1 MHFSLSSKSSFLHS
15 PSHTHNT
22 TQQTTTFTPL
32 SKGASPYSS
41 MADSSPY
48 TKPHFPLSQFSSRI
62 QPKPTNQGKS
72 CSGFIL
78 KSLFLALFVI
88 VLPLF
93 PSQAPDFVSQTILN
107 KFWELLHLL
116 FIGIAVTYG
125 LFSRRN
131 SELDTHIEIET
142 THSGADGAT
151 APSYVS
157 KVFPASSTIFD
168 DGGDGCENENPCG
181 VDEKRMMMMMHC
193 WNPQSFDGGPG
204 VVCSNGGT
212 VGVFDEQ
219 YKTHLPIS
227 EDSFGYSSVRC
238 DGNGTNVVQAWNSEY
253 YHSEPVVV
261 VDQPNYNS
269 GECGEVV
276 DYKPLGLPIRS
287 LRSVARDVDSPK
299 YVNESDSSSGS
310 RASGKSRD
318 REFGDL
324 GPCNSEKKFN
334 DVAAGGGSASPIPW
348 HSRNRRTE
356 RERIHGNV
364 TCPLHFRPLSVD
376 ETKFEAL
383 SFSSY
388 TNVYSSL
395 DSISSD
401 NMNFQ
406 EEEMRQQEASYVSSS
421 EKMNFREEDVEQMKT
436 SFVPVSEIMNFQ
448 EEDIGQMKTT
458 FVPFSEILD
467 FQEKDMGSRKTS
479 YAPASENTSFQEID
493 LGKKIFPGSS
503 LRNRRMATKGKYAAA
518 SFPSHFR
525 PMSVDETEFDSLGS
539 KSFQS
544 VRSFPSHTRM
554 YSSLDSISSDMDFQE
569 EDMGQKKTSHM
580 HTSENMNFQ
589 EEDMGHKKTS
599 YVHVSENVNFQE
611 EDMEQKKTSYLP
623 ASENMNFQEVDLG
636 KKISQ
641 VSSSR
646 NGMMESKGKSA
657 ADSHPSHFR
666 PMSVDETQLESLSS
680 RSFQSMGSFSSQSSL
695 CSSLDS
701 SLSENMNSPKED
713 LGEKKSSHRSSASSS
728 PSPLAGRNG
737 EASLQAFQ
745 ARGYTNGSSLQDDI
759 KSSLNG
765 DLRGLNEIGGED
777 PPGNK
782 ESGMRALQ
790 SDSEKPV
797 SLAKAP
803 SRGKSVR
810 TRASGLTSGKMRMGE
825 TSSKQTDEKV
835 EKNTNNV
842 ESVLRKDKMRSG
854 EPDLPLKGVSKK
866 TLDSYCP
873 KPEIKFSDHRKRD
886 KLEPPKNLPKQD
898 SDIELENSRVS
909 SDGNRVPECV
919 NDSDLDSEVD
929 KKASEF
935 IAKFKEQIR
944 LQKMGPI
951 EGSKEQMTIQNK
963 IR

>member
-1 MHFSLSSKSSFLHS
+1 
-15 PSHTHNT
+15 
-22 TQQTTTFTPL
+22 
-32 SKGASPYSS
+32 

-48 TKPHFPLSQFSSRI
+48 TKPHFPLSDHSSRI

-78 KSLFLALFVI
+78 KALLLALFVV

-93 PSQAPDFVSQTILN
+93 PSQAPDFMSQTILK

-131 SELDTHIEIET
+131 SELDTTHIELET
-142 THSGADGAT
+142 AHSSADDSTA

-168 DGGDGCENENPCG
+168 DDGCENENGNPCG

-193 WNPQSFDGGPG
+193 WNNQYFDGRPG
-204 VVCSNGGT
+204 GMCSNGGDT

-219 YKTHLPIS
+219 YKTHLSIS
-227 EDSFGYSSVRC
+227 EDSFGYSFRC
-238 DGNGTNVVQAWNSEY
+238 DGNGIGTNEVQAWNSEY

-261 VDQPNYNS
+261 VAQPNYNA

-276 DYKPLGLPIRS
+276 GYKPLGLPVRS
-287 LRSVARDVDSPK
+287 LRSVSRDVDSPK
-299 YVNESDSSSGS
+299 YANESDSSSGS
-310 RASGKSRD
+310 RGSSRGSGKSGD

-324 GPCNSEKKFN
+324 DPSNLEKKFN
-334 DVAAGGGSASPIPW
+334 DAGGGGGSASPIPW

-356 RERIHGNV
+356 REKKHGNV
-364 TCPLHFRPLSVD
+364 TRPSHFRPLSAD

-383 SFSSY
+383 SSGSWQSTTSFSSL
-388 TNVYSSL
+388 NNMYSSL
-395 DSISSD
+395 DSILLD

-406 EEEMRQQEASYVSSS
+406 EEEMRQKEASYVSAS
-421 EKMNFREEDVEQMKT
+421 EKMNFQEEDVGQRKT

-448 EEDIGQMKTT
+448 E
-458 FVPFSEILD
+458 
-467 FQEKDMGSRKTS
+467 KDMGSS
-479 YAPASENTSFQEID
+479 YVPASENTSFQERH
-493 LGKKIFPGSS
+493 LGKKIFQGSS
-503 LRNRRMATKGKYAAA
+503 SRNRKMATKGKYGAA

-525 PMSVDETEFDSLGS
+525 PMSVDETQFDSLGS
-539 KSFQS
+539 NSNTFEA
-544 VRSFPSHTRM
+544 VRSFSSNARM
-554 YSSLDSISSDMDFQE
+554 HSSLDSISSDMDFQE

-589 EEDMGHKKTS
+589 EDSGPKKTS
-599 YVHVSENVNFQE
+599 YVHDSEIVNFPE
-611 EDMEQKKTSYLP
+611 EDMEQKKTSYVP
-623 ASENMNFQEVDLG
+623 ASGNMNFQEVDLG
-636 KKISQ
+636 KKISE

-646 NGMMESKGKSA
+646 NGMIESKGKFG
-657 ADSHPSHFR
+657 ADSPPSHFR
-666 PMSVDETQLESLSS
+666 PMSVDETQLESLNS

-695 CSSLDS
+695 CSLLDS
-701 SLSENMNSPKED
+701 ALSENMNSPKED
-713 LGEKKSSHRSSASSS
+713 LGEKKSSHGSSSSS
-728 PSPLAGRNG
+728 PSPLARRNG

-745 ARGYTNGSSLQDDI
+745 ARGYTNGSSLLDDI

-765 DLRGLNEIGGED
+765 HLRGLNEIEGED
-777 PPGNK
+777 PSGKK
-782 ESGMRALQ
+782 ESRMQVLQ
-790 SDSEKPV
+790 SDSEKPARV
-797 SLAKAP
+797 AKAP

-810 TRASGLTSGKMRMGE
+810 TRRASGLTSGTMRIGE

-835 EKNTNNV
+835 EKNNKDV
-842 ESVLRKDKMRSG
+842 ESVLRKDKMKSG

-873 KPEIKFSDHRKRD
+873 KPEISFSNHRRRD
-886 KLEPPKNLPKQD
+886 KLEPSKNLSKQD
-898 SDIELENSRVS
+898 SDIELDNTRVS
-909 SDGNRVPECV
+909 SDENRVPECV

-935 IAKFKEQIR
+935 IAKFKAQIR
-944 LQKMGPI
+944 LQKMGSI
-951 EGSKEQMTIQNK
+951 ERSKEQKITQNK

>member
-1 MHFSLSSKSSFLHS
+1 
-15 PSHTHNT
+15 
-22 TQQTTTFTPL
+22 
-32 SKGASPYSS
+32 

-48 TKPHFPLSQFSSRI
+48 TKPHFPLSDHSSRI

-78 KSLFLALFVI
+78 KVLFLALFVA

-131 SELDTHIEIET
+131 SELDTTHTELET
-142 THSGADGAT
+142 THSSANDSTAA

-157 KVFPASSTIFD
+157 KVFPASSNIFYD
-168 DGGDGCENENPCG
+168 NGCDNENGNSCE
-181 VDEKRMMMMMHC
+181 VDEKMVHC
-193 WNPQSFDGGPG
+193 WNNQYFDGGPG
-204 VVCSNGGT
+204 GVCSNGGGT

-227 EDSFGYSSVRC
+227 EDSFGYSVRC
-238 DGNGTNVVQAWNSEY
+238 DGNGIGTGVVQAWNSEY

-261 VDQPNYNS
+261 VAQPNCNT

-287 LRSVARDVDSPK
+287 LRSVARDVDSSR
-299 YVNESDSSSGS
+299 YANESDSSSVSRGS
-310 RASGKSRD
+310 SSGLGKSGD

-324 GPCNSEKKFN
+324 GPSNLEKKFN
-334 DVAAGGGSASPIPW
+334 DAAAAGGSASAIPW
-348 HSRNRRTE
+348 CSTNRWTE
-356 RERIHGNV
+356 REKTFGNV
-364 TCPLHFRPLSVD
+364 TSPSHFRPLSAD

-383 SFSSY
+383 SSGSMQSTTSFSSH
-388 TNVYSSL
+388 TNMYSSL
-395 DSISSD
+395 DSILLD

-406 EEEMRQQEASYVSSS
+406 EEEMRLKEASYVSAS
-421 EKMNFREEDVEQMKT
+421 EKMNFQEEDVGQRKT

-448 EEDIGQMKTT
+448 EED
-458 FVPFSEILD
+458 
-467 FQEKDMGSRKTS
+467 MGPWKTS
-479 YAPASENTSFQEID
+479 YAPASENTNFRERDSR
-493 LGKKIFPGSS
+493 KKIFQGSS
-503 LRNRRMATKGKYAAA
+503 SRNRKMATKGKYGAA

-525 PMSVDETEFDSLGS
+525 PMSVDETQFDSLGS
-539 KSFQS
+539 NSNAFEA
-544 VRSFPSHTRM
+544 VRSFSSNARM

-589 EEDMGHKKTS
+589 EDMGHKKTS
-599 YVHVSENVNFQE
+599 YVHDSENVNFQE
-611 EDMEQKKTSYLP
+611 EDMEQKKTSYVP
-623 ASENMNFQEVDLG
+623 ASENRNFQEVDLG
-636 KKISQ
+636 KSSQ
-641 VSSSR
+641 VSSSG
-646 NGMMESKGKSA
+646 NGMIESKGKYA
-657 ADSHPSHFR
+657 GDSRPSYFR

-701 SLSENMNSPKED
+701 ALSENMNSPKEEH
-713 LGEKKSSHRSSASSS
+713 GSSSSS
-728 PSPLAGRNG
+728 PSPLARRNG

-745 ARGYTNGSSLQDDI
+745 ARGYTNGSSPPDDI

-765 DLRGLNEIGGED
+765 ELRGLNEIEGED
-777 PPGNK
+777 PPGKK
-782 ESGMRALQ
+782 ESRIHVLQ
-790 SDSEKPV
+790 SDSEKPARV
-797 SLAKAP
+797 AKAP
-803 SRGKSVR
+803 SQGKSVR
-810 TRASGLTSGKMRMGE
+810 TRRASGLTSGTMRIGE
-825 TSSKQTDEKV
+825 TSSKQTDEKG
-835 EKNTNNV
+835 EKNGNNV
-842 ESVLRKDKMRSG
+842 ESVMRKDRMKSR

-873 KPEIKFSDHRKRD
+873 KPEIKFSNHHRRD
-886 KLEPPKNLPKQD
+886 KLESSKNLSKQD
-898 SDIELENSRVS
+898 SDIELENTQVS
-909 SDGNRVPECV
+909 SYENGVPECV

-935 IAKFKEQIR
+935 IAKFKAQIR
-944 LQKMGPI
+944 LQKIGSI
-951 EGSKEQMTIQNK
+951 ERSKEQKITQNK